1 MSVISRWR
9 FRKLGAFPPP
19 LWGGAREGVRAIAL
33 LFFLGAIA
41 NAQTFT
47 PRDESPEEFPA
58 GAGRDETFYACT
70 ACHNFKLVAAQGL
83 TRAGWEDSL
92 NLMVRR
98 HNMPPLDEK
107 DRTVVLGYLETA
119 FPPRAPAG
127 GRGWQNPFTKQ

>member
-1 MSVISRWR
+1 VSVISRWR

-19 LWGGAREGVRAIAL
+19 LWGRAREGVRAIAL